1 MKKAVGYLL
10 TSILNFIAGFSFL
23 LAAVF
28 QEQTIPKY
36 GFFFAAICLLISAAG
51 FLYVHLTNNK
61 AK

>member
-28 QEQTIPKY
+28 QAQAIPKY
-36 GFFFAAICLLISAAG
+36 GFFFAAICLLISATG
-51 FLYVHLTNNK
+51 FLYVHLTNKK